1 MEEKSFGNM
10 IAALRKAKG
19 WTQLELAEKMGIT
32 DKAVSKWERD
42 LSYPDIGSLPR
53 LAEILGVSVEE
64 LMNLRKEPEAG
75 GKKASDIIS
84 VIFRAVALAMGVAA
98 AVLSVLGELETE
110 SGMTMLGIGLGC
122 LAVYTFTDK
131 SDKE

>member
-1 MEEKSFGNM
+1 MSF
-10 IAALRKAKG
+10 
-19 WTQLELAEKMGIT
+19 
-32 DKAVSKWERD
+32 
-42 LSYPDIGSLPR
+42 
-53 LAEILGVSVEE
+53 
-64 LMNLRKEPEAG
+64 
-75 GKKASDIIS
+75 ASDIIS

-110 SGMTMLGIGLGC
+110 SGLTMLGIGLGC